1 MHKNLT
7 SIVLT
12 LAVLFYG
19 SLSSGIDHI
28 QGGPIANVRYEFY
41 EIQGR
46 DFSELINR
54 ISSYGLYDERTG
66 RRIAASTQWHI
77 IWKYNFSFKYYIK
90 NHLVYVDIDMSGV
103 DLDLLITVVLPRLSG
118 GTNLSRT
125 EMIKW
130 NQYIKKLIEHENH
143 HVNLILSNFDRKSLL
158 KEINKIE
165 QIIFKQVE
173 GPVEEKKIREMII
186 SRIKEIAK
194 RRIQKIRNANM
205 RFDNASESWFTVNNG
220 KDRYTTDMIH
230 REP

>member
-1 MHKNLT
+1 
-7 SIVLT
+7 
-12 LAVLFYG
+12 
-19 SLSSGIDHI
+19 
-28 QGGPIANVRYEFY
+28 
-41 EIQGR
+41 
-46 DFSELINR
+46 
-54 ISSYGLYDERTG
+54 
-66 RRIAASTQWHI
+66 
-77 IWKYNFSFKYYIK
+77 
-90 NHLVYVDIDMSGV
+90 
-103 DLDLLITVVLPRLSG
+103 
-118 GTNLSRT
+118 
-125 EMIKW
+125 MIKW